1 MNNNQEEGGNQMLWT
16 ELSYVKEHSR
26 ICTDCEDA
34 VLELYAI
41 SAEQAI
47 LNILN
52 RPYEDI
58 IGQYGDVPAPIRH
71 ATLLLI
77 DNFYE
82 HRSPGEKISFSA
94 VPYNIDILVKPYM
107 NL

>member
-1 MNNNQEEGGNQMLWT
+1 MLWT

-34 VLELYAI
+34 VLELYAV

-47 LNILN
+47 LEILN
-52 RPYEDI
+52 RSYEDI
-58 IGQYGDVPAPIRH
+58 IARYGDVPAPIRH

-77 DNFYE
+77 DNFYQ
-82 HRSPGEKISFSA
+82 HRTPTEQVSMSI
-94 VPYNIDILVKPYM
+94 VPYGIDILIKPYM
-107 NL
+107 IL